1 MSDTY
6 TEIYYH
12 LVWTTKNREPMIV
25 PPMEETLHTSIKAI
39 CRDAR
44 VTIHA
49 LNGLPDHV
57 HLACTLPATVAAA
70 PLMNKMKGGSAH
82 LVNHLPEGRH
92 PLAWQPGYGA
102 LTFARRDLKTI
113 VAYLRCRLYPKSTA
127 ASWERYTLAK
137 YGTLRHRAAFFQPR
151 RGFVTF

>member
-6 TEIYYH
+6 TEVYYH
-12 LVWTTKNREPMIV
+12 LVWTTKNREATIV
-25 PPMEETLHTSIKAI
+25 PQIEETLYASIKAI

-57 HLACTLPATVAAA
+57 HLACTLPTTAAVA
-70 PLMNKMKGGSAH
+70 PLMNKIKGSSAH
-82 LVNHLPEGRH
+82 LINHLPANRY

-113 VAYLRCRLYPKSTA
+113 VTYIQNQRQHHQG
-127 ASWERYTLAK
+127 
-137 YGTLRHRAAFFQPR
+137 GTLSQNMECSHTERLFPSPGGAS
-151 RGFVTF
+151 

>member
-12 LVWTTKNREPMIV
+12 FIWTTKNREAMITAD
-25 PPMEETLHTSIKAI
+25 MEAVLYTSIKAI
-39 CRDAR
+39 CRDLK

-57 HLACTLPATVAAA
+57 HLACTLPTIVAPA
-70 PLMNKMKGGSAH
+70 PLMNKVKGISAH

-92 PLAWQPGYGA
+92 SFAWQPGYGA

-113 VAYLRCRLYPKSTA
+113 VSYIQNQQQHHQGGKLSEKMERTA
-127 ASWERYTLAK
+127 TERPGLE
-137 YGTLRHRAAFFQPR
+137 RPR
-151 RGFVTF
+151 